1 MRKLISAA
9 STAAALAVLTA
20 GAAQAVPLQVQ
31 VWDVLAPQPGQFTG
45 NDELAQVNAWVNAP
59 ATTIALEDGTDGD
72 FFDGA
77 FSAATSTGGY
87 DQAGVDYILANIT
100 PDLTFSIDSSELASG
115 FTASGLSSGS
125 SSPTIEDFF
134 DRNGSLGGVGLN
146 SILGTVVKITGN
158 LSVAAGDTFAVSSDD
173 GYRLTVNNEELA
185 FQPDLNGNVTPIT
198 STALASSSGI
208 APFELVWFEGNTVG
222 ARLAVT
228 GDYVAPVPLPAAA
241 WMLLAGL
248 GGLVA
253 LKRRKMA

>member
-1 MRKLISAA
+1 MKKLISAA

-45 NDELAQVNAWVNAP
+45 NNELAQFNAWV
-59 ATTIALEDGTDGD
+59 TTPDAVIALEDGADD
-72 FFDGA
+72 NFFNGA
-77 FSAATSTGGY
+77 FSTGTSTGGY
-87 DQAGVDYILANIT
+87 DEAGVDYILANLT

-125 SSPTIEDFF
+125 STPTIEEFF
-134 DRNGSLGGVGLN
+134 NRTGSLGGVGLN
-146 SILGTVVKITGN
+146 SILGTVVKISGA
-158 LSVAAGDTFAVSSDD
+158 LSVTAGDTFAVSSDD
-173 GYRLTVNNEELA
+173 GYRLTVNNEQLA
-185 FQPDLNGNVTPIT
+185 FQPDLNGNVTPVT
-198 STALASSSGI
+198 SNAVTTSNGN

-253 LKRRKMA
+253 LKRRQTA